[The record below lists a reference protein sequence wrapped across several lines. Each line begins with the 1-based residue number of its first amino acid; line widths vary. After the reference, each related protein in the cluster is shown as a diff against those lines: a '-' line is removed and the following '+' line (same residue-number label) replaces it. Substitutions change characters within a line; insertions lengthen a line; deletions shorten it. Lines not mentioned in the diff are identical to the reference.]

1 MRKYSYVQ
9 ETGGN
14 LTYVNTSIQTA
25 HKEINNTHTH
35 THREKKTM
43 SIMLTYKRCW
53 TMIQ

>member
-1 MRKYSYVQ
+1 MRKYSYIQ

-35 THREKKTM
+35 THTHRGKIHEHYVN
-43 SIMLTYKRCW
+43 I
-53 TMIQ
+53 